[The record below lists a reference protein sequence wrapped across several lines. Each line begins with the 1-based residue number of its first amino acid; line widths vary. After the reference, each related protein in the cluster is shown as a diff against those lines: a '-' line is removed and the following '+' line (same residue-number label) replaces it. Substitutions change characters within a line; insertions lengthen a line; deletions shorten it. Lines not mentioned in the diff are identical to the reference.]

1 MISIFFLFTFAIL
14 KAKTKRSSRGS
25 IKKMNDA
32 LIFESLFLIFLFANI
47 VLGFYLYLREAK
59 SIREH
64 RNKVPHVFSG
74 LVSLDAHKAASDA
87 RLHADKVNEIRHLSN
102 LVLVLLLTFG
112 GGITWFSSLLTNQL
126 GNGLFTQILFVLCV
140 GLVFLVINGL
150 FFAIAKNPEKNSSYL
165 ILKNFGST
173 SSKVSNVVFF
183 VLMVSAVLTC
193 WSLGTSNW
201 WILAWA
207 LCAVLVIAAS
217 LAGRS
222 IAYSAHP
229 LNNGELKSRLDQFLE
244 KIGFKSQGVFVADSD
259 RLGSGTGVFISGF
272 GGNNKV
278 VLTEGLIARLN
289 PSEIEAMIA
298 NEIGQYKYQTGFRAY
313 LPYLI
318 LSFIFF
324 GLLSY
329 FSTKPWFFQGLGVS
343 SGFDVNH
350 GIVLVLFSITAYV
363 FLFPLIP
370 LRNALLWKAEEN
382 AERSCVKLVDWNA
395 MISGTAKFAS
405 DKAGS
410 VTLDPLYL
418 VFNSTRTDSMHR
430 IMDVQHLAPRHTRQ
444 RDSWLPNA

>member
-1 MISIFFLFTFAIL
+1 
-14 KAKTKRSSRGS
+14 
-25 IKKMNDA
+25 MNDA

-47 VLGFYLYLREAK
+47 ALGFYLYLRETK

-112 GGITWFSSLLTNQL
+112 GGITWFSDLLMNRL
-126 GNGLFTQILFVLCV
+126 GDGLFIQILFTLGVALAF
-140 GLVFLVINGL
+140 FLINGL
-150 FFAIAKNPEKNSSYL
+150 FIAIAKNPEKNSSYL
-165 ILKNFGST
+165 ILRNFGSAR
-173 SSKVSNVVFF
+173 SKVSNAVFF
-183 VLMVSAVLTC
+183 VLIVSAVLTC

-207 LCAVLVIAAS
+207 ISAVLVIGAS
-217 LAGRS
+217 LISRT
-222 IAYSAHP
+222 IAYSANP
-229 LNNGELKSRLDQFLE
+229 LSNGELKDRLNKFL
-244 KIGFKSQGVFVADSD
+244 KRIGFESQGIFVSASD
-259 RLGSGTGVFISGF
+259 RLGSGNGVFISGF
-272 GGNNKV
+272 GSNKKV
-278 VLTEGLIARLN
+278 VITENLFERLN

-298 NEIGQYKYQTGFRAY
+298 NEIGQFKYQTGFRAY

-318 LSFIFF
+318 LSFVFF
-324 GLLSY
+324 GLLSF
-329 FSTKPWFFQGLGVS
+329 FSTKPWFFQGLGIS
-343 SGFDVNH
+343 SGFEGSH
-350 GIVLVLFSITAYV
+350 GVVLVLFSLAAYV

-382 AERSCVKLVDWNA
+382 AERSSVRLVDWNA

-410 VTLDPLYL
+410 LTLDPLYL
-418 VFNSTRTDSMHR
+418 VFNSTRADSMHR
-430 IMDVQHLAPRHTRQ
+430 IMDIQHLAPRHTRQ

>member
-1 MISIFFLFTFAIL
+1 
-14 KAKTKRSSRGS
+14 
-25 IKKMNDA
+25 MNDA
-32 LIFESLFLIFLFANI
+32 LIFESLFLIFLFVNI
-47 VLGFYLYLREAK
+47 ALGFYLYLREAK
-59 SIREH
+59 SISEH

-126 GNGLFTQILFVLCV
+126 GNGLFTQILFALCV
-140 GLVFLVINGL
+140 GLAFLVINGL
-150 FFAIAKNPEKNSSYL
+150 FFAIAKNSEKNSSYL
-165 ILKNFGST
+165 ILRNFGST
-173 SSKVSNVVFF
+173 RSKVSNIVFF
-183 VLMVSAVLTC
+183 VLIVSAVLTC
-193 WSLGTSNW
+193 WPVGASYW
-201 WILAWA
+201 WILAWVA
-207 LCAVLVIAAS
+207 SAVLVIGAS
-217 LAGRS
+217 VVSRS

-229 LNNGELKSRLDQFLE
+229 LSDGELKSRLDQFLG
-244 KIGFKSQGVFVADSD
+244 KVGFESKGVFVANSD
-259 RLGSGTGVFISGF
+259 RLGSGSGVFISGL
-272 GGNNKV
+272 GTNKKV
-278 VLTEGLIARLN
+278 VLTESLIERLN

-298 NEIGQYKYQTGFRAY
+298 NEIGQYKYQIGFRAY

-343 SGFDVNH
+343 SGFDEKH
-350 GIVLVLFSITAYV
+350 GVVLVLFALTAYV

-382 AERSCVKLVDWNA
+382 AERSSVKLVDWNA

-430 IMDVQHLAPRHTRQ
+430 IMDIQHLAPRHTRQ

>member
-1 MISIFFLFTFAIL
+1 
-14 KAKTKRSSRGS
+14 
-25 IKKMNDA
+25 MNDA

-47 VLGFYLYLREAK
+47 ALGFYLYLREAK

-126 GNGLFTQILFVLCV
+126 GNGLFTQILFALCV
-140 GLVFLVINGL
+140 GLAFLVINGL
-150 FFAIAKNPEKNSSYL
+150 FFAIVKNSEKNSSYL
-165 ILKNFGST
+165 ILRNFGST
-173 SSKVSNVVFF
+173 RSKVSNIVFF
-183 VLMVSAVLTC
+183 VLIVSAVLTC
-193 WSLGTSNW
+193 WSVGASYW
-201 WILAWA
+201 WILAWVA
-207 LCAVLVIAAS
+207 SAVLVIGAS
-217 LAGRS
+217 VVSRS

-229 LNNGELKSRLDQFLE
+229 LSDGELKSRLDQFLG
-244 KIGFKSQGVFVADSD
+244 KVGFESKGVFVANSD
-259 RLGSGTGVFISGF
+259 RLGSGSGVFISGL
-272 GGNNKV
+272 GTNKKV
-278 VLTEGLIARLN
+278 VLTESLIERLN

-298 NEIGQYKYQTGFRAY
+298 NEIGQYKYQIGFRAY

-329 FSTKPWFFQGLGVS
+329 FSTKHWFFQGLGVS
-343 SGFDVNH
+343 SGFDEKH
-350 GIVLVLFSITAYV
+350 GVVLVLFALTAYV

-382 AERSCVKLVDWNA
+382 AERSSVKLVDWNA

-430 IMDVQHLAPRHTRQ
+430 IMDIQHLAPRHTRQ

>member
-1 MISIFFLFTFAIL
+1 
-14 KAKTKRSSRGS
+14 
-25 IKKMNDA
+25 MNDA

-244 KIGFKSQGVFVADSD
+244 KIGFKSQGVFVADSV
-259 RLGSGTGVFISGF
+259 RLGSGTGVFLSGF

>member
-1 MISIFFLFTFAIL
+1 
-14 KAKTKRSSRGS
+14 
-25 IKKMNDA
+25 MNDA

-47 VLGFYLYLREAK
+47 ALGFYLYLREAK

-126 GNGLFTQILFVLCV
+126 GNGLFTQILFALCV
-140 GLVFLVINGL
+140 GLAFLVINGL
-150 FFAIAKNPEKNSSYL
+150 FFAIAKNSEKNSSYL
-165 ILKNFGST
+165 ILRNFGST
-173 SSKVSNVVFF
+173 RSKVSNIVFF
-183 VLMVSAVLTC
+183 VLIVSAVLTC
-193 WSLGTSNW
+193 WPVGASYW
-201 WILAWA
+201 WILVWVAS
-207 LCAVLVIAAS
+207 AVLVIGAS
-217 LAGRS
+217 VVSRS

-229 LNNGELKSRLDQFLE
+229 LSDGELKSRLDQFLG
-244 KIGFKSQGVFVADSD
+244 KVGFESKGVFVANSD
-259 RLGSGTGVFISGF
+259 RLGSGSGVFISGL
-272 GGNNKV
+272 GTNKKV
-278 VLTEGLIARLN
+278 VLTESLIERLN

-298 NEIGQYKYQTGFRAY
+298 NEIGQYKYQIGFRAY

-343 SGFDVNH
+343 SGFDEKH
-350 GIVLVLFSITAYV
+350 GVVLVLFALTAYV

-382 AERSCVKLVDWNA
+382 AERSSVKLVDWNA

-418 VFNSTRTDSMHR
+418 VFNSARTDSMHR
-430 IMDVQHLAPRHTRQ
+430 IMDIQHLAPRHTRQ

>member
-1 MISIFFLFTFAIL
+1 
-14 KAKTKRSSRGS
+14 
-25 IKKMNDA
+25 MNET
-32 LIFESLFLIFLFANI
+32 LIFESLFLIFLFANMA
-47 VLGFYLYLREAK
+47 LGLYLYLREAK

-74 LVSLDAHKAASDA
+74 LVSLEAHKEASDA

-112 GGITWFSSLLTNQL
+112 GGIIWFSSLLTNQL

-165 ILKNFGST
+165 ILRNFGST
-173 SSKVSNVVFF
+173 NSKVSNVVFF
-183 VLMVSAVLTC
+183 VLMVSSVLTC

-207 LCAVLVIAAS
+207 LCAVLVLAAS

-244 KIGFKSQGVFVADSD
+244 KIGFKSQGVFVADSE
-259 RLGSGTGVFISGF
+259 RLGSGNGVFISGF
-272 GGNNKV
+272 GSNKRV
-278 VLTEGLIARLN
+278 VLTESLIERLN

-298 NEIGQYKYQTGFRAY
+298 NEIGQYKYQIGFRAY

-324 GLLSY
+324 GLLSF
-329 FSTKPWFFQGLGVS
+329 FSTKLWFFQGLGVS

-382 AERSCVKLVDWNA
+382 AERSSVKLVDWNA

>member
-1 MISIFFLFTFAIL
+1 
-14 KAKTKRSSRGS
+14 
-25 IKKMNDA
+25 MNDA

-47 VLGFYLYLREAK
+47 ALGFYLYLREAK

-87 RLHADKVNEIRHLSN
+87 RLYADKVNEIRHLSN

-112 GGITWFSSLLTNQL
+112 GGVTCFSTLLTNQL
-126 GNGLFTQILFVLCV
+126 GSGLFTQILFA
-140 GLVFLVINGL
+140 LVVALAFLVINAL
-150 FFAIAKNPEKNSSYL
+150 FLAIAKNPEKNSSYL
-165 ILKNFGST
+165 ILRNFGST
-173 SSKVSNVVFF
+173 RSKVSNVVFF
-183 VLMVSAVLTC
+183 VLIVSAVLTC
-193 WSLGTSNW
+193 WSIGVSSW

-207 LCAVLVIAAS
+207 VSAALVIGAS
-217 LAGRS
+217 MVS
-222 IAYSAHP
+222 STVAYPVHP
-229 LNNGELKSRLDQFLE
+229 LADGELKSRLDKFLE
-244 KIGFKSQGVFVADSD
+244 KIGFESQGVFAADSD
-259 RLGSGTGVFISGF
+259 RLGSGSGVFISGF
-272 GGNNKV
+272 GTNKKV
-278 VLTEGLIARLN
+278 IVTESLIERLN

-298 NEIGQYKYQTGFRAY
+298 NEIGQYKFQTGFKAY

-324 GLLSY
+324 GLLAY
-329 FSTKPWFFQGLGVS
+329 FSTKPWFFQGLGIS

-350 GIVLVLFSITAYV
+350 GVVLVLFSLAAYV

-382 AERSCVKLVDWNA
+382 AERSSVKLVDWNA

-430 IMDVQHLAPRHTRQ
+430 IMDIQHLAPRHTRQ

>member
-1 MISIFFLFTFAIL
+1 
-14 KAKTKRSSRGS
+14 
-25 IKKMNDA
+25 MNDA
-32 LIFESLFLIFLFANI
+32 LIFESLFLIFLFANL

-59 SIREH
+59 SIKEH

-74 LVSLDAHKAASDA
+74 LVSLDAHKAASYA

-126 GNGLFTQILFVLCV
+126 GNGLFTQILFALCV
-140 GLVFLVINGL
+140 GLAFLVINGL

-165 ILKNFGST
+165 ILRNFGS
-173 SSKVSNVVFF
+173 SRSKVSNVVFF
-183 VLMVSAVLTC
+183 VVIVSVVLTC
-193 WSLGTSNW
+193 WSVGASYW
-201 WILAWA
+201 WILAWVA
-207 LCAVLVIAAS
+207 SAVLVIGAS
-217 LAGRS
+217 VVSRS

-229 LNNGELKSRLDQFLE
+229 LSDGELKSRLDQFLG
-244 KIGFKSQGVFVADSD
+244 KVGFESKGVFVANSD
-259 RLGSGTGVFISGF
+259 RLGSGSGVFISGL
-272 GGNNKV
+272 GTNKKV
-278 VLTEGLIARLN
+278 VLTESLIERLN

-298 NEIGQYKYQTGFRAY
+298 NEIGQYKYQIGFRAY

-343 SGFDVNH
+343 SGFDEKH
-350 GIVLVLFSITAYV
+350 GVVLVLFALTAYV
-363 FLFPLIP
+363 FLFSLIP

-382 AERSCVKLVDWNA
+382 AERSSVKLVDWNA

-430 IMDVQHLAPRHTRQ
+430 IMDIQHLAPRHTRQ

>member
-1 MISIFFLFTFAIL
+1 
-14 KAKTKRSSRGS
+14 
-25 IKKMNDA
+25 MNDA

-47 VLGFYLYLREAK
+47 ALGFYLYLREAK

>member
-1 MISIFFLFTFAIL
+1 
-14 KAKTKRSSRGS
+14 
-25 IKKMNDA
+25 MNDA

-259 RLGSGTGVFISGF
+259 RLGSGTGVFLSGF

-444 RDSWLPNA
+444 RDSWLPNE

>member
-1 MISIFFLFTFAIL
+1 
-14 KAKTKRSSRGS
+14 
-25 IKKMNDA
+25 MNDA

-363 FLFPLIP
+363 FLFPLVP

>member
-1 MISIFFLFTFAIL
+1 MSE
-14 KAKTKRSSRGS
+14 
-25 IKKMNDA
+25 A

-47 VLGFYLYLREAK
+47 ALGFYLYSREAK
-59 SIREH
+59 SIKEH
-64 RNKVPHVFSG
+64 RNKVPHVFSV

-112 GGITWFSSLLTNQL
+112 GGITWFSTLLTNQL
-126 GNGLFTQILFVLCV
+126 GNGLFTQILFALCV
-140 GLVFLVINGL
+140 ALAFFVINGL

-165 ILKNFGST
+165 ILRNFGS
-173 SSKVSNVVFF
+173 SRSEVSNFFFF
-183 VLMVSAVLTC
+183 VLIVSAVLTC
-193 WSLGTSNW
+193 WSIGASYW

-207 LCAVLVIAAS
+207 VSAILVIGAS
-217 LAGRS
+217 MTSRS
-222 IAYSAHP
+222 IAYTAHP
-229 LNNGELKSRLDQFLE
+229 LRDGELKSRLDKFLE
-244 KIGFKSQGVFVADSD
+244 RVGFESKGVYVADSD
-259 RLGSGTGVFISGF
+259 RLGSGRGGFISGI
-272 GGNNKV
+272 GTNKKV
-278 VLTEGLIARLN
+278 VVTESLIERLN

-329 FSTKPWFFQGLGVS
+329 FSAKPWFFQGLGIS
-343 SGFDVNH
+343 SGFDANH
-350 GIVLVLFSITAYV
+350 GVVLVLFSLTAYV

-382 AERSCVKLVDWNA
+382 AERSSVKLVDWNA
-395 MISGTAKFAS
+395 MISGITKFAS

-418 VFNSTRTDSMHR
+418 VFNSTRADSMHR
-430 IMDVQHLAPRHTRQ
+430 IMDIQHLAPRHTRQ

>member
-1 MISIFFLFTFAIL
+1 
-14 KAKTKRSSRGS
+14 
-25 IKKMNDA
+25 MNDA

-259 RLGSGTGVFISGF
+259 RLGSGTGVFLSGF

>member
-1 MISIFFLFTFAIL
+1 
-14 KAKTKRSSRGS
+14 
-25 IKKMNDA
+25 MNDA

-74 LVSLDAHKAASDA
+74 LVSLDVHKAASDA

-165 ILKNFGST
+165 ILRNFGST
-173 SSKVSNVVFF
+173 RSKVSNIVFF
-183 VLMVSAVLTC
+183 VLIVSAVLTC
-193 WSLGTSNW
+193 WSVGASYW
-201 WILAWA
+201 WILAWVA
-207 LCAVLVIAAS
+207 SAVLVIGAS
-217 LAGRS
+217 VVSRS

-229 LNNGELKSRLDQFLE
+229 LSDGELKSRLDQFLG
-244 KIGFKSQGVFVADSD
+244 KVGFESKGVFVANSD
-259 RLGSGTGVFISGF
+259 RLGSGSGVFISGL
-272 GGNNKV
+272 GTNKKV
-278 VLTEGLIARLN
+278 VLTESLIERLN

-298 NEIGQYKYQTGFRAY
+298 NEIGQYKYQIGFRAY

-343 SGFDVNH
+343 SGFDEKH
-350 GIVLVLFSITAYV
+350 GVVLVLFALTAYV

-382 AERSCVKLVDWNA
+382 AERSSVKLVDWNA

-430 IMDVQHLAPRHTRQ
+430 IMDIQHLAPRHTRQ

>member
-1 MISIFFLFTFAIL
+1 
-14 KAKTKRSSRGS
+14 
-25 IKKMNDA
+25 MNDT
-32 LIFESLFLIFLFANI
+32 LIFESLFLIFLFVNI
-47 VLGFYLYLREAK
+47 ALGFYLYLREAK
-59 SIREH
+59 SISEH

-126 GNGLFTQILFVLCV
+126 GNGLFTQILFALCV
-140 GLVFLVINGL
+140 GLAFLVINGL
-150 FFAIAKNPEKNSSYL
+150 FFAIAKNSEKNSSYL
-165 ILKNFGST
+165 ILRNFGST
-173 SSKVSNVVFF
+173 RSKVSNIVFF
-183 VLMVSAVLTC
+183 VLIVSTVLTC
-193 WSLGTSNW
+193 WSVGASYW
-201 WILAWA
+201 WILAWVA
-207 LCAVLVIAAS
+207 SAVLVIGAS
-217 LAGRS
+217 VVSRS

-229 LNNGELKSRLDQFLE
+229 LSDGELKSRLDQFLG
-244 KIGFKSQGVFVADSD
+244 KVGFESKGVFVANSD
-259 RLGSGTGVFISGF
+259 RLGSGSGVFISGL
-272 GGNNKV
+272 GTNKKV
-278 VLTEGLIARLN
+278 VLTESLIERLN

-298 NEIGQYKYQTGFRAY
+298 NEIGQYKYQIGFRAY

-343 SGFDVNH
+343 SGFDEKH
-350 GIVLVLFSITAYV
+350 GVVLVLFALTAYV

-382 AERSCVKLVDWNA
+382 AERSSVKLVDWNA

-418 VFNSTRTDSMHR
+418 VFNSPRTDSMHR
-430 IMDVQHLAPRHTRQ
+430 IMDIQHLAPRHTRQ

>member
-1 MISIFFLFTFAIL
+1 
-14 KAKTKRSSRGS
+14 
-25 IKKMNDA
+25 MNDA

-47 VLGFYLYLREAK
+47 ALGFYLYLREAK

-126 GNGLFTQILFVLCV
+126 GNGLFTQILFALCV
-140 GLVFLVINGL
+140 GLAFLVINGL
-150 FFAIAKNPEKNSSYL
+150 FFAIAKNSEKNSSYL
-165 ILKNFGST
+165 ILRNFGST
-173 SSKVSNVVFF
+173 RSKVSNIVFF
-183 VLMVSAVLTC
+183 VLTVSAVLTC
-193 WSLGTSNW
+193 WPVGASYW
-201 WILAWA
+201 WILVWVAS
-207 LCAVLVIAAS
+207 AVLVIGAS
-217 LAGRS
+217 VVSRS

-229 LNNGELKSRLDQFLE
+229 LSDGELKSRLDQFLG
-244 KIGFKSQGVFVADSD
+244 KVGFKSKGVFVANSD
-259 RLGSGTGVFISGF
+259 RLGSGSGVFISGL
-272 GGNNKV
+272 GTNKKV
-278 VLTEGLIARLN
+278 VLTESLIERLN

-298 NEIGQYKYQTGFRAY
+298 NEIGQYKYQIGFRAY

-343 SGFDVNH
+343 SGFDEKH
-350 GIVLVLFSITAYV
+350 GVVLVLFALTAYV

-382 AERSCVKLVDWNA
+382 AERSSVKLVDWNA

-430 IMDVQHLAPRHTRQ
+430 IMDIQHLAPRHTRQ

>member
-1 MISIFFLFTFAIL
+1 
-14 KAKTKRSSRGS
+14 
-25 IKKMNDA
+25 MNDA

-165 ILKNFGST
+165 ILRNFGST
-173 SSKVSNVVFF
+173 RSKVSNIVFF
-183 VLMVSAVLTC
+183 VLIVSAVLTC
-193 WSLGTSNW
+193 WSVGASYW
-201 WILAWA
+201 WILAWVA
-207 LCAVLVIAAS
+207 SAVLVIGAS
-217 LAGRS
+217 VVSRS

-229 LNNGELKSRLDQFLE
+229 LSDGELKSRLDQFLG
-244 KIGFKSQGVFVADSD
+244 KVGFESKGVFVANSD
-259 RLGSGTGVFISGF
+259 RLGSGSGVFISGL
-272 GGNNKV
+272 GTNKKV
-278 VLTEGLIARLN
+278 VLTESLIERLN

-298 NEIGQYKYQTGFRAY
+298 NEIGQYKYQIGFGAY

-343 SGFDVNH
+343 SGFDEKH
-350 GIVLVLFSITAYV
+350 GVVLVLFALTAYV

-382 AERSCVKLVDWNA
+382 AERSSVKLVDWNA

-430 IMDVQHLAPRHTRQ
+430 IMDIQHLAPRHTRQ

>member
-1 MISIFFLFTFAIL
+1 
-14 KAKTKRSSRGS
+14 
-25 IKKMNDA
+25 MNDA

-165 ILKNFGST
+165 ILKNFVST

-217 LAGRS
+217 LADRS

>member
-1 MISIFFLFTFAIL
+1 
-14 KAKTKRSSRGS
+14 
-25 IKKMNDA
+25 MNDA

-418 VFNSTRTDSMHR
+418 VFNSTRTPCTELWMFSIWR
-430 IMDVQHLAPRHTRQ
+430 
-444 RDSWLPNA
+444 RDIPAKEILGCRMRS

>member
-1 MISIFFLFTFAIL
+1 
-14 KAKTKRSSRGS
+14 
-25 IKKMNDA
+25 MNDA
-32 LIFESLFLIFLFANI
+32 LIFESLFLIFLFANLA
-47 VLGFYLYLREAK
+47 LGFYLYLRETK
-59 SIREH
+59 SIKEH

-126 GNGLFTQILFVLCV
+126 GNGLFTQILFALCV
-140 GLVFLVINGL
+140 GLAFLVINGL
-150 FFAIAKNPEKNSSYL
+150 FFAIAKNSEKNSSYL
-165 ILKNFGST
+165 ILRNFGST
-173 SSKVSNVVFF
+173 RSKVSNIVFF
-183 VLMVSAVLTC
+183 VLIVSAVLTC
-193 WSLGTSNW
+193 WPVGASYW
-201 WILAWA
+201 WILVWVAS
-207 LCAVLVIAAS
+207 AVLVIGAS
-217 LAGRS
+217 VVSRS

-229 LNNGELKSRLDQFLE
+229 LSDGELKSRLDQFLG
-244 KIGFKSQGVFVADSD
+244 KVGFESKGVFVANSD
-259 RLGSGTGVFISGF
+259 RLGSGSGVFISGL
-272 GGNNKV
+272 GTNKKV
-278 VLTEGLIARLN
+278 VLTESLIERLN

-298 NEIGQYKYQTGFRAY
+298 NEIGQYKYQIGFRAY

-343 SGFDVNH
+343 SGFDEKH
-350 GIVLVLFSITAYV
+350 GVVLVLFALTAYV

-382 AERSCVKLVDWNA
+382 AERSSVKLVDWNA

-430 IMDVQHLAPRHTRQ
+430 IMDIQHLAPRHTRQ

>member
-1 MISIFFLFTFAIL
+1 
-14 KAKTKRSSRGS
+14 
-25 IKKMNDA
+25 
-32 LIFESLFLIFLFANI
+32 
-47 VLGFYLYLREAK
+47 
-59 SIREH
+59 
-64 RNKVPHVFSG
+64 
-74 LVSLDAHKAASDA
+74 
-87 RLHADKVNEIRHLSN
+87 
-102 LVLVLLLTFG
+102 
-112 GGITWFSSLLTNQL
+112 
-126 GNGLFTQILFVLCV
+126 
-140 GLVFLVINGL
+140 
-150 FFAIAKNPEKNSSYL
+150 
-165 ILKNFGST
+165 
-173 SSKVSNVVFF
+173 
-183 VLMVSAVLTC
+183 MVSAVLTC

>member
-1 MISIFFLFTFAIL
+1 MISILFLFTFAIL

>member
-1 MISIFFLFTFAIL
+1 
-14 KAKTKRSSRGS
+14 
-25 IKKMNDA
+25 MNDA

-183 VLMVSAVLTC
+183 VLMVSSVLTC

>member
-1 MISIFFLFTFAIL
+1 
-14 KAKTKRSSRGS
+14 
-25 IKKMNDA
+25 MNDA

-47 VLGFYLYLREAK
+47 ALGFYLYLREAK

-74 LVSLDAHKAASDA
+74 LVSLDAHKTASDA

-126 GNGLFTQILFVLCV
+126 GNGLFTQILFALCV
-140 GLVFLVINGL
+140 GLAFLVINGF
-150 FFAIAKNPEKNSSYL
+150 FFAIAQHAEKNSSRL
-165 ILKNFGST
+165 ILRIFGST
-173 SSKVSNVVFF
+173 RSKVSDLVVF
-183 VLMVSAVLTC
+183 VLIVAAVLTC
-193 WSLGTSNW
+193 WSVGASYW
-201 WILAWA
+201 WILAWVA
-207 LCAVLVIAAS
+207 SAVLVIGAS
-217 LAGRS
+217 VVSRS

-229 LNNGELKSRLDQFLE
+229 LSDGELKSRLDQFLG
-244 KIGFKSQGVFVADSD
+244 KVGFESKGVFVANSD
-259 RLGSGTGVFISGF
+259 RLGSGSGVFISGL
-272 GGNNKV
+272 GTNKKV
-278 VLTEGLIARLN
+278 VLTESLIERLN

-298 NEIGQYKYQTGFRAY
+298 NEIGQYKYQIGFRAY

-343 SGFDVNH
+343 SGFDEKH
-350 GIVLVLFSITAYV
+350 GVVLVLFALTAYV

-382 AERSCVKLVDWNA
+382 AERSSVKLVDWNA

-430 IMDVQHLAPRHTRQ
+430 IMDIQHLAPRHTRQ

>member
-1 MISIFFLFTFAIL
+1 MISILFLFTFAIL

-418 VFNSTRTDSMHR
+418 VFNSTRTESMHR

>member
-1 MISIFFLFTFAIL
+1 
-14 KAKTKRSSRGS
+14 
-25 IKKMNDA
+25 MNDA

-298 NEIGQYKYQTGFRAY
+298 NEIGQYKYQTGFSAY

>member
-1 MISIFFLFTFAIL
+1 
-14 KAKTKRSSRGS
+14 
-25 IKKMNDA
+25 MNDA

-47 VLGFYLYLREAK
+47 ALGFYLYLREAK

-126 GNGLFTQILFVLCV
+126 GNGLFTQILFALCV
-140 GLVFLVINGL
+140 GLAFLVINGL
-150 FFAIAKNPEKNSSYL
+150 FFAIAKNSEKNSSYL
-165 ILKNFGST
+165 ILRNFGST
-173 SSKVSNVVFF
+173 RSKVSNIVFF
-183 VLMVSAVLTC
+183 VLIVSAVLTC
-193 WSLGTSNW
+193 WSVGASYW
-201 WILAWA
+201 RILAWVA
-207 LCAVLVIAAS
+207 SAVLVIGAS
-217 LAGRS
+217 VVSRS

-229 LNNGELKSRLDQFLE
+229 LSDGELKSRLDQFLG
-244 KIGFKSQGVFVADSD
+244 KVGFESKGVFVANSD
-259 RLGSGTGVFISGF
+259 RLGSGSGVFISGL
-272 GGNNKV
+272 GTNKKV
-278 VLTEGLIARLN
+278 VLTESLIERLN

-298 NEIGQYKYQTGFRAY
+298 NEIGQYKYQIGFRAY

-343 SGFDVNH
+343 SGFDEKH
-350 GIVLVLFSITAYV
+350 GVVLVLFALTAYV

-382 AERSCVKLVDWNA
+382 AERSSAKLVDWNA

-430 IMDVQHLAPRHTRQ
+430 IMDIQHLAPRHTRQ

>member
-1 MISIFFLFTFAIL
+1 
-14 KAKTKRSSRGS
+14 
-25 IKKMNDA
+25 MNDA

-87 RLHADKVNEIRHLSN
+87 RLRADKVNEIRHLSN

>member
-1 MISIFFLFTFAIL
+1 
-14 KAKTKRSSRGS
+14 
-25 IKKMNDA
+25 MNDA

-140 GLVFLVINGL
+140 GLVFVVINGL